1 MGDSISP
8 SEAKLLKELLV
19 RFVDDIQ
26 KGVPY
31 ADAGWVKSHDSA
43 AAEACAHELCET
55 SGRGV
60 RVSASLALSKQLQSN
75 FDEEGKD
82 LLSIYTDVLKAV
94 EIERMISRVVDPP
107 VKLRVCAVGLA
118 SMLQNSEFPIS
129 TERALQNGLGVDD
142 WQIQISGAIP
152 SLALALANKL
162 WSSESWQDISR
173 ILEQSD
179 LPTPKIIDKTDQNQ
193 LKKISEILAWNKVV
207 TIFREHIA
215 RVLGLFWYADDLI
228 GASGIEAP
236 ESIVIVQKRTWSMV
250 ETEIGKTVEEVKR
263 EIDDMVEAI
272 DLETREEDRE
282 GVKRSIASWADIFR
296 LPW

>member
-31 ADAGWVKSHDSA
+31 ADAGWARSHDSA

-118 SMLQNSEFPIS
+118 YMLQNSEFPIS

-179 LPTPKIIDKTDQNQ
+179 LPTPKIIDETDQNQ